1 MSSRVVNELQ
11 TDDARDEAC
20 YEQHLRH
27 RDRLGSR
34 EHAVGDR
41 EGGAEPT
48 QTAHAVPAG
57 SVLTA

>member
-1 MSSRVVNELQ
+1 MHELEA
-11 TDDARDEAC
+11 DDASDEADD
-20 YEQHLRH
+20 EQHLRH

-34 EHAVGDR
+34 EQDKSQK

>member
-1 MSSRVVNELQ
+1 MHEL
-11 TDDARDEAC
+11 EA
-20 YEQHLRH
+20 
-27 RDRLGSR
+27 D
-34 EHAVGDR
+34 AVGDR